1 MLPII
6 LGPTAS
12 GKTALAV
19 RVAFEI
25 GAEIISADS
34 RQVYRGMSI
43 GTGKDLSEYSIK
55 EVQIP
60 YHLIDIVDAGY
71 TYNLFEYTQ
80 DFNRVYSDI
89 LHRNTQAIVC
99 GGTGLYL
106 EAVIKNYNLLQVP
119 EDAEFRAVC
128 ETRSFED
135 LACEFQ
141 SYKTPHN
148 VSDFDTKKRLI
159 RALEIA
165 RFEQQHA
172 AKNTNFSQG
181 FAPLVIGVSISRE
194 TRRNRIRSRLHARIQ
209 EGLLNEVETLLAS
222 GLSHEILQYYGLEYK
237 YASLYILGNITK
249 EQFVNDLC
257 TAIFQF
263 AKRQMT
269 WFRGME
275 RRGIHVNWIDG
286 ESEMDE
292 RVQNV
297 LACITK
303 YQENS

>member
-19 RVAFEI
+19 RVAYEC

-34 RQVYRGMSI
+34 RQVYRGMDI
-43 GTGKDLSEYSIK
+43 GTGKDLREYSVQG
-55 EVQIP
+55 VQIP

-89 LHRNTQAIVC
+89 LHRNSQAIVC

-106 EAVIKNYNLLQVP
+106 EAVIKNYNLLEVP
-119 EDAEFRAVC
+119 EDATFRAAC
-128 ETRSFED
+128 ELRSFDE
-135 LACEFQ
+135 LAREFQ

-172 AKNTNFSQG
+172 AKNTVFSQC
-181 FAPLVIGVSISRE
+181 FEPLVIGISISRE
-194 TRRNRIRSRLHARIQ
+194 TRRDRIQSRLHARIH
-209 EGLLNEVETLLAS
+209 EGLLNEVETLIAS
-222 GLSHEILQYYGLEYK
+222 GISHETLQYYGLEYK
-237 YASLYILGNITK
+237 YASLYILGVLTK
-249 EQFVNDLC
+249 EQFMNDLC

-275 RRGIHVNWIDG
+275 RRGICVHWIDG
-286 ESEMDE
+286 ESDMDE
-292 RVQNV
+292 RVQKV
-297 LACITK
+297 FECIVK
-303 YQENS
+303 HE